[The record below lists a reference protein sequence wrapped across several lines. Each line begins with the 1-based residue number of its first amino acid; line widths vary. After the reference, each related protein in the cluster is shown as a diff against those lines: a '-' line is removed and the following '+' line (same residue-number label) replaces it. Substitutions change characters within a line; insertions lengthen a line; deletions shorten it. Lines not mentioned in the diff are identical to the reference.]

1 MYCIMKK
8 LLFILMLGVSF
19 TAFAQ
24 LQTNKTAPKLGY
36 NGAADAGNGDKK
48 LTLNFNSPFSTL
60 KYGLQS
66 TAIANDGKGL
76 LCIVLANDGPVGKVT
91 PLNNKKADNWGA
103 NCNVYKMKDLNM
115 LLDSSVLTSSKIY
128 ASTQQFWKPA
138 NCIVNMPTVTADTNQ
153 VLAIYPGMYKRVNIG
168 FQVSVD
174 GGGLKSDISFDI
186 LTYDKG
192 NTTKTA
198 IYKMIVSVNKE
209 IKFGSTP
216 LNNVA
221 DMDTIKAANIGAFR
235 TRAASTDIY
244 VVDNIYTTKTDG
256 LMTTQKIK
264 VAEAIGLTPGYFNG
278 KKVYVTLYT
287 TGTGSNIEPGIYDPV
302 VAIDNVEATY
312 GPVSWAVP
320 TGAVANAIIDH
331 NNGSPVID
339 PATTSPYDYT
349 AGAAVEVPAGADTPI
364 KFYITSLNRA
374 AVLDITEANDG
385 GGHNPKY
392 SFAAT
397 GAIKAKAADGTYSV
411 EVPYTYTPS
420 DGTTKFDLKLAAPT
434 AGVILNDTLEVSLTA
449 NVPLNMTTTERL
461 EITNGVRF
469 WYDISAKGVGAAS
482 VKPNSANGVIIIGKT
497 KSIITLNA
505 TENVIITNLE
515 GKTINIVS
523 PLQAAKGVPVQQG
536 AYIVK
541 TGKTIQK
548 VIVK

>member
-1 MYCIMKK
+1 MKK

-19 TAFAQ
+19 SAFAQ
-24 LQTNKTAPKLGY
+24 LQTNKTAAKLGY

-48 LTLNFNSPFSTL
+48 LTLNFNSTFATL

-66 TAIANDGKGL
+66 SAIANDGKGL
-76 LCIVLANDGPVGKVT
+76 LCIVLANEAPVGKVT

-115 LLDSSVLTSSKIY
+115 LLDSSVISSSKIY
-128 ASTQQFWKPA
+128 ANTQQFWKPA
-138 NCIVNMPTVTADTNQ
+138 NCIVNMPTATADTNQ

-192 NTTKTA
+192 NTAKTA
-198 IYKMIVSVNKE
+198 TYKMIVSVNKE
-209 IKFGSTP
+209 IKFGTAP
-216 LNNVA
+216 LTNVA
-221 DMDTIKAANIGAFR
+221 DMDTIKAANVGVFR
-235 TRAASTDIY
+235 TRAASTEIY
-244 VVDNIYTTKTDG
+244 VVDNVYTTKTDG
-256 LMTTQKIK
+256 LMTTQKIN
-264 VAEAIGLTPGYFNG
+264 VAQAIGVTPGYFNG

-302 VAIDNVEATY
+302 VAIDNIEATY

-320 TGAVANAIIDH
+320 VGAVANAIIDH
-331 NNGSPVID
+331 NNGTPVVD
-339 PATTSPYDYT
+339 PVTAAPYDYT
-349 AGAAVEVPAGADTPI
+349 AGTPVEVPAGTDTAI
-364 KFYITSLNRA
+364 KIYLTSLNRA

-385 GGHNPKY
+385 GSHNPKY
-392 SFAAT
+392 SIAAT
-397 GAIKAKAADGTYSV
+397 GAVKAKAADGTYSV
-411 EVPYTYTPS
+411 DVPYTYTPS
-420 DGTTKFDLKLAAPT
+420 DGTTKFDLKLAAPA
-434 AGVILNDTLEVSLTA
+434 AGVILNDTIEVSVTA
-449 NVPLNMTTTERL
+449 NVPANMTSTERL

-469 WYDISAKGVGAAS
+469 WYDVSAKGVTPSA
-482 VKPNSANGVIIIGKT
+482 VKPNTTGDVTVIGKT
-497 KSIITLNA
+497 RSIVTLNA
-505 TENVIITNLE
+505 TEDVKITNMV
-515 GKTINIVS
+515 GKTITIAS
-523 PLQAAKGVPVQQG
+523 PVMAAKGIAVEQG